1 MGVCGVP
8 SRTKSRTGAHHP
20 GIPWSAQ
27 RAVGA
32 AGAVALR
39 LEFVKATEWS
49 VTARRAEGWGFRTLP
64 GLDTLHR
71 HDALPE
77 ETVSGRAGRAS
88 PHTDDP
94 VQGPREFLHHV
105 LAWLPLTGPGFLGT
119 ARPLPPGNAN
129 PSFLPPQPERYLIRL
144 L

>member
-1 MGVCGVP
+1 MGF
-8 SRTKSRTGAHHP
+8 
-20 GIPWSAQ
+20 
-27 RAVGA
+27 
-32 AGAVALR
+32 
-39 LEFVKATEWS
+39 E
-49 VTARRAEGWGFRTLP
+49 TLP

-88 PHTDDP
+88 PPTDDP

-119 ARPLPPGNAN
+119 ARPLPPDNAN